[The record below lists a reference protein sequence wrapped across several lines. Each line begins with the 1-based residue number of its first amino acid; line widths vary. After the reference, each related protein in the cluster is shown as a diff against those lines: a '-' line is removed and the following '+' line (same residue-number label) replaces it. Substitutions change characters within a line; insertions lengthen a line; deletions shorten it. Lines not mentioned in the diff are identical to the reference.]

1 MYNLSFKMMNLVFI
15 MMNLVFI
22 MMNSQAAPRSRVPPP
37 LSEDVQKRLYGPG
50 KDLVGFRRKM
60 AMDKAHVCV
69 GFGSSSPPR
78 AGPGS
83 REVETDERAFGA
95 GWTVITGVAT
105 KREGGEEAAPASPEQ
120 EPVKFVAVAVRK
132 APPKAGAG
140 LRRLDAAGHAKREKQ
155 RFPAKPQPPPLAGA
169 KSPVESAAGTELLG
183 IIADAHN
190 AISSKRPAVTGLRS
204 HQAAAKASEPGPEP
218 EPEPEPKSEP
228 VPEPAA
234 EAEVLSPRVAR
245 VDDVGGAGMYRVL
258 ASATVR
264 ESPDATSKKVG
275 EFKKGAVI
283 DVVHAQTNAQGVT
296 VFQTVTVPSGKKRGG
311 WVKLETSK
319 EPSPTPHSL
328 EQQDALDR
336 TAADAPAVATA
347 DVLSPQP
354 DEVEPESDEEPS
366 PLPSSTTATASGAL
380 IGTRVAAAVDEKVRK
395 AILGEKI
402 ASTTED
408 EVVLDDEQVDAVDDD
423 SKTSHV
429 AGAQPEP
436 ETSSMISSADSQEYV
451 VNRELDA
458 ATAELMAGVDSM
470 DSDDLLSKM
479 EGWLDFDS
487 AASAVGPALDST
499 TAWETHYAETGAAA
513 AEPESEPALEPQP
526 EPEPN
531 PEPEVLSPRAPE
543 AQQLVVSIADIGGP
557 GMYRVLASATVRES
571 PDATSKKVGE
581 FKKGAVIDVVHAQT
595 NAQGVTVFQ
604 TVTVPSGKKRGG
616 WVKPET
622 SKGKPLLER
631 VPSPTPQE
639 PAHEEPTVHA
649 HVAAVGGGS
658 KEDATAAACEWLADK
673 GHADAVGQTA
683 CSALAAA
690 EMPCGEWIQELESMD
705 SEGILVAF
713 LGSLK
718 NMPVAADFARSRSP
732 SPSTEPEKPLDLEP
746 ASSSVR
752 SSTVT
757 ISVMCP
763 LNHKPG
769 QPVKIETDHGT
780 VTVPAPAGIEA
791 GDMFDAEVEVLTA
804 GGSDSLT
811 TVAAGELSGGSLDD
825 LYDQLQATV
834 SPTSVTADDS
844 QAPAAET
851 KLTPSPRASL
861 AESQPSDDY
870 EDDGGAA
877 RPDMDIGKWLDEIGA
892 NGSIEDAFLD
902 ADINTLED
910 LSNVIST
917 PADLEKYLPSTDLVK
932 LGWLEVAR
940 IRREEG
946 THMSSRATE
955 AANLLAVVC
964 PEGVSA
970 GEKVVVEGPDG
981 QDIDAMVPEGVV
993 AGQTF
998 EVDIGAVGTLVSVS
1012 SGPTMTVTVPAGC
1025 AGGDI
1030 IAITVSDGQELQVR
1044 VPDGVDEGEEFE
1056 CAT

>member
-1 MYNLSFKMMNLVFI
+1 

-311 WVKLETSK
+311 WVK
-319 EPSPTPHSL
+319 
-328 EQQDALDR
+328 
-336 TAADAPAVATA
+336 
-347 DVLSPQP
+347 
-354 DEVEPESDEEPS
+354 
-366 PLPSSTTATASGAL
+366 
-380 IGTRVAAAVDEKVRK
+380 
-395 AILGEKI
+395 
-402 ASTTED
+402 
-408 EVVLDDEQVDAVDDD
+408 
-423 SKTSHV
+423 
-429 AGAQPEP
+429 
-436 ETSSMISSADSQEYV
+436 
-451 VNRELDA
+451 
-458 ATAELMAGVDSM
+458 
-470 DSDDLLSKM
+470 
-479 EGWLDFDS
+479 
-487 AASAVGPALDST
+487 
-499 TAWETHYAETGAAA
+499 
-513 AEPESEPALEPQP
+513 
-526 EPEPN
+526 
-531 PEPEVLSPRAPE
+531 
-543 AQQLVVSIADIGGP
+543 
-557 GMYRVLASATVRES
+557 
-571 PDATSKKVGE
+571 
-581 FKKGAVIDVVHAQT
+581 
-595 NAQGVTVFQ
+595 
-604 TVTVPSGKKRGG
+604 
-616 WVKPET
+616 PET

-673 GHADAVGQTA
+673 GHADAVGQMA